1 MATPFHLELVTPERV
16 LFSGEVDEISMRTD
30 GGEIAFLARHEDY
43 VAAVDITVARLSV
56 VNSDGASP
64 EGEDSTV
71 LVAIH
76 GGFVH
81 VDQEQTTILAGV
93 AELGKEID
101 VERARRALVAA
112 EERLATEGPATIT
125 SSGDESDGEQGVSER
140 LSGAMVALLAPE
152 SAEAAVQRARTRI
165 EAAGASTSSN

>member
-43 VAAVDITVARLSV
+43 VGAVDITAATLSV
-56 VNSDGASP
+56 VEGGSG
-64 EGEDSTV
+64 EGESHT
-71 LVAIH
+71 LMVAIH

-81 VDQEQTTILAGV
+81 VDGEGVTILAGV
-93 AELGKEID
+93 AELGGEID
-101 VERARRALVAA
+101 VERARRALTAA
-112 EERLATEGPATIT
+112 EERLATEGPATLGGGGAT
-125 SSGDESDGEQGVSER
+125 DDGDGAPPER

-152 SAEAAVQRARTRI
+152 SAEAAVARAKVRL
-165 EAAGASTSSN
+165 EAAGARDPSS